1 MIPCLTISAS
11 ACTSNFTRSI
21 GAAAVFETTAATPLS
36 AKFSM
41 KLNLGFSF

>member
-1 MIPCLTISAS
+1 M
-11 ACTSNFTRSI
+11 

-41 KLNLGFSF
+41 KLNLAFSFYRKLQKTTFSFWF